1 MTTALGEALDAFI
14 LICTHCPVVEALHRD
29 GA

>member
-1 MTTALGEALDAFI
+1 MTTDLGAAFEAFI